1 MNIPPN
7 TVHVLRNVPL
17 PDEAAVTHTNAA
29 VLDVGSHSTRLGFA
43 GDTAPRMR
51 QRTHVV
57 KGQACFDEAS
67 AILDDRDDPAAAT
80 VLENGVITD
89 WEAYEELIERVARI
103 LDIGNSEHNT
113 PLLLTEKALVPDH
126 QRQKIAELL
135 FETHHVVAA
144 SFTLSPVLALYA
156 SGLSTGVS
164 IELGHDQ
171 SHIVPVFQGLS
182 LFHATHALDLGGADL
197 TRHFTSLITPIAASR
212 VSVLPSMTSTQQ
224 ASMWEY
230 VKERHCAVAE
240 SKQAFAAV
248 GRFTTT
254 LSTSHTSSAA
264 ASAAAG
270 AGAGEDRYR
279 EDCVLPDGT
288 VLPINGAAR
297 YSPSEA
303 YFQPSLS
310 PALQHPRDQSAVVDE
325 VLLRSTHAPL
335 SVPELVLDA
344 MERCDQDL
352 LSTFAAHLVV
362 SGGASLLRGLPQRLE
377 TEVQTRLAGV
387 SAESARLIADVERRD
402 AAFIG
407 GSIWASLPAAQSLWV
422 TKSDYDEVGPL
433 AVVRGCF

>member
-7 TVHVLRNVPL
+7 TVNVLRNVPL
-17 PDEAAVTHTNAA
+17 PDEVAVMHTNAA

-51 QRTHVV
+51 QRTCVV
-57 KGQACFDEAS
+57 KGRACFDEAC
-67 AILDDRDDPAAAT
+67 AILDDADDPAAAT
-80 VLENGVITD
+80 VLENGVISD
-89 WEAYEELIERVARI
+89 WEAYEQLIDRVARI
-103 LDIGNSEHNT
+103 LDIGNTEHNT

-144 SFTLSPVLALYA
+144 SFALSPVLALYA

-164 IELGHDQ
+164 VELGHDQ
-171 SHIVPVFQGLS
+171 SHVVPVFQGLS

-197 TRHFTSLITPIAASR
+197 TRHFTSLMAPIATAR
-212 VSVLPSMTSTQQ
+212 AAVPESMTSAQREG
-224 ASMWEY
+224 MWQY
-230 VKERHCAVAE
+230 IKERHCSVAE
-240 SKQAFAAV
+240 SKPAFAAV
-248 GRFTTT
+248 NRYVTAPS
-254 LSTSHTSSAA
+254 STS
-264 ASAAAG
+264 AG
-270 AGAGEDRYR
+270 QGPAEDRCR

-288 VLPINGAAR
+288 VLPICGAAR
-297 YSPSEA
+297 FTPGEA

-310 PALQHPRDQSAVVDE
+310 PALQQHPCDQGAIMDE
-325 VLLRSTHAPL
+325 VLLRSTHTPMG
-335 SVPELVLDA
+335 VPELVMDA
-344 MERCDQDL
+344 MQRCDQDL
-352 LSTFAAHLVV
+352 LSMLASHIVL
-362 SGGASLLRGLPQRLE
+362 SGGGSLLRGVTERME
-377 TEVQTRLAGV
+377 AEVQTRLAGI

-402 AAFIG
+402 AVFVG